1 MFVSMFLSTYA
12 GLCAS
17 VILFEPVYRFALNF
31 KVVRSEILAVVTVN
45 ISYRFVII
53 VNFGSI
59 KFTLINVPSQQP
71 DGQLQKQ
78 HIIQT

>member
-1 MFVSMFLSTYA
+1 MFVSMFLSTCA

-17 VILFEPVYRFALNF
+17 VILFEPVYRFALNV
-31 KVVRSEILAVVTVN
+31 KVVRSEILAVVIVN

-53 VNFGSI
+53 GDFSSV

-78 HIIQT
+78 RIMQT

>member
-1 MFVSMFLSTYA
+1 MCVSMFLSTYA

-17 VILFEPVYRFALNF
+17 VILFETVYRFALNF
-31 KVVRSEILAVVTVN
+31 NVMRSEILAVVTVN

-53 VNFGSI
+53 VNFSSI

-78 HIIQT
+78 HNIQT

>member
-1 MFVSMFLSTYA
+1 MFVAMFLSTYA

-17 VILFEPVYRFALNF
+17 VILFEPIYRFALNF
-31 KVVRSEILAVVTVN
+31 NMVRSGILAVVTVN

-53 VNFGSI
+53 VNFISI
-59 KFTLINVPSQQP
+59 KFMLINWPSQQP

-78 HIIQT
+78 HNIQT